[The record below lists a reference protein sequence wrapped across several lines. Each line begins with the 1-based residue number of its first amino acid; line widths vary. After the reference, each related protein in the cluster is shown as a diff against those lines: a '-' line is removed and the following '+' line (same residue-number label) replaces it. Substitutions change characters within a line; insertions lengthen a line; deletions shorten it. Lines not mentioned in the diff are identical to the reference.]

1 MIDLDRIQI
10 HGLSQIYQKHNTGN
24 GYRDLMNETLVL
36 VTYASYY
43 PKLTTNIPTE
53 AFILECRD

>member
-10 HGLSQIYQKHNTGN
+10 YGFSQIYQRHNTGN
-24 GYRDLMNETLVL
+24 GDQDLRNETLVL
-36 VTYASYY
+36 VKYASYY

-53 AFILECRD
+53 AFILECRY